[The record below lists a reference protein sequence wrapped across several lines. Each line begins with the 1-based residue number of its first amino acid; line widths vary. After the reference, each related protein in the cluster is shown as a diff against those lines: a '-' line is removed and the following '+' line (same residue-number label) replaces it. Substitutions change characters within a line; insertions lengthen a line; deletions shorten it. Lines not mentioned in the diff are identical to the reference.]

1 MLCVRITL
9 IILIYTDFILK
20 FVGTLR
26 NFSHNACCI
35 FDHLARGAALLS
47 IHARWMSAIL
57 HHSHQS
63 KLTEMILDLRT
74 HLSPY
79 LEGFKINL
87 HFEQDWP
94 WLMIWLN
101 ANMRSSPLNLQVN
114 IYWKSLLREA
124 ATESLQMNIYLSL
137 WGGEEIKLGKVAS
150 SFQREEPRSKR
161 DDRSL
166 KKGEVLIVWWWKFE
180 RR

>member
-1 MLCVRITL
+1 MLH
-9 IILIYTDFILK
+9 
-20 FVGTLR
+20 LR
-26 NFSHNACCI
+26 PSSQGSGSSEYSRKMNERNLTSLSSIKVNWDDPGFEDSSFSV
-35 FDHLARGAALLS
+35 S
-47 IHARWMSAIL
+47 W
-57 HHSHQS
+57 
-63 KLTEMILDLRT
+63 
-74 HLSPY
+74 
-79 LEGFKINL
+79 GFKINL

-124 ATESLQMNIYLSL
+124 ATESLQMNIHLSL

-166 KKGEVLIVWWWKFE
+166 KKGEVLIAWWWKFE

>member
-26 NFSHNACCI
+26 KFSYACCI

-101 ANMRSSPLNLQVN
+101 ANMRSFPLNLQVN

-180 RR
+180 RG